1 MPRIGNGMSGKG
13 KLELDYANPPRPI
26 GTIEGLGELQIRGVS
41 IGTIRAFNELES
53 GGALPASRVVD
64 HLLTS
69 VVERTDGTKLTTEDL
84 ASLGPEEKALL
95 VSALVERQA
104 DWFGDAAAGQEPD
117 AAGEPETGEEKLARA
132 FRAHNADFLA
142 SSHRVSKAI
151 SGATKGMSQGLK
163 ALLTPKLT
171 ANTEASERL
180 RALLEGINRRP
191 SIIDSTN
198 ALSRAPP
205 SIAHARISGD
215 PPRIP
220 EIDIPPHPAY
230 ETNALLEQLSV
241 RIGDMHALAVATSEL
256 QRTLNETAS
265 DAVAQFAKGAE
276 DSQQAA
282 AVGLEISRNS
292 LGFAKAGFWV
302 ALASA
307 ALSLVAI
314 VVSIYFAKAQDRDE
328 RRREAEASRRELRL
342 IAAENRLAAVLEDN
356 ARAARQRTNVAPAEN
371 RSTVT
376 VGQSG
381 VSAHR
386 YREGGQRAKVTGKRN

>member
-1 MPRIGNGMSGKG
+1 MSGKG
-13 KLELDYANPPRPI
+13 KIELDYANPPQPI
-26 GTIEGLGELQIRGVS
+26 GTIEGLGKLQIRGVS
-41 IGTIRAFNELES
+41 IGTIKAFNELKA

-69 VVERTDGTKLTTEDL
+69 VVERADGTKLTTEDL
-84 ASLGPEEKALL
+84 ASLGPKEKALL

-104 DWFGDAAAGQEPD
+104 AWFGDAAAGQEPD
-117 AAGEPETGEEKLARA
+117 ATEEPETGEEELARA
-132 FRAHNADFLA
+132 FRVHNADFLA
-142 SSHRVSKAI
+142 SSHRISETI
-151 SGATKGMSQGLK
+151 SGATRGMSQGLK
-163 ALLTPKLT
+163 ALLTPNLT

-180 RALLEGINRRP
+180 RGLLEGINRRP
-191 SIIDSTN
+191 SIIDSAN
-198 ALSRAPP
+198 ALSRAPH
-205 SIAHARISGD
+205 SIAHAKISGD

-220 EIDIPPHPAY
+220 EIDISPHPAY

-256 QRTLNETAS
+256 QRTLNQTAS
-265 DAVAQFAKGAE
+265 DAIAQFAKGAE

-302 ALASA
+302 ALAAA

-314 VVSIYFAKAQDRDE
+314 VVSIYFAKAQSQDE

-342 IAAENRLAAVLEDN
+342 IAAENRLAAALKDN
-356 ARAARQRTNVAPAEN
+356 ARATRERTNVAPAGT
-371 RSTVT
+371 RPIGA

-381 VSAHR
+381 VLVHR
-386 YREGGQRAKVTGKRN
+386 NRKGGQRAKMTG